1 MGDCVVILFRQ
12 IPIFIKVCIIG
23 FVFWL
28 QNQPTARLCDFCP
41 NFRPDLVKKNQCLPT
56 LLISQNVCYFLIT
69 QKQSCQIAIKYCN
82 LMILCPQTF
91 CEKKI
96 HTPFFQK
103 DATFC
108 CSHLFLSQSHLLKR
122 RNFTARSSY
131 SPLSARSSDASQSVF

>member
-69 QKQSCQIAIKYCN
+69 QKQSCQTAIKYGD
-82 LMILCPQTF
+82 LMILCRQTFDF

-96 HTPFFQK
+96 HTRFFKK
-103 DATFC
+103 DETFC
-108 CSHLFLSQSHLLKR
+108 RSHLFLSHLLKR
-122 RNFTARSSY
+122 HNFIALSS
-131 SPLSARSSDASQSVF
+131 SSQLSSSSSRLSDAS